1 MGQRPLVERG
11 LGVIDMTTA
20 AGAGRHHKTVNRA
33 SIEGTTM
40 NGDSS
45 VVPGATWV

>member
-11 LGVIDMTTA
+11 LGVIDMSQATGA
-20 AGAGRHHKTVNRA
+20 ARHHHTAHLAAN
-33 SIEGTTM
+33 EGTIM